1 MKPCTQHHKNSSGS
15 GHGHTDSRISSTR
28 SILLQL
34 SLSFSKKK
42 KYKTRKIHRKPTW
55 RIVIPPHLS
64 LWTLWSRN
72 IFFFP
77 SKGENTI
84 HSCFKNK
91 RRLKKIYLFLNYVQ
105 SNSGWIETYLI
116 LGGFL
121 LYCEAFFVHFF
132 SFLGV
137 ILIPRHPLVWSH
149 CEHYCA
155 KCTVSKGCECVL
167 FQNVINMTMLNLAS
181 PSQQG
186 RLSLLLPFVHSRME
200 LLECLPIKNEAVDSI
215 PTQHPQSSGQ
225 WHTPGVSALGW
236 QRQYGQKFKAI
247 LSYIMCSG
255 PAWAIKDVSKT
266 NQAKTSKT

>member
-15 GHGHTDSRISSTR
+15 GHGHTDNRISSTR

-42 KYKTRKIHRKPTW
+42 KKKCKTRKIHRKPTW

-105 SNSGWIETYLI
+105 SDSGWIETYLI
-116 LGGFL
+116 LGV
-121 LYCEAFFVHFF
+121 FFCIVKLSSYT
-132 SFLGV
+132 SF
-137 ILIPRHPLVWSH
+137 PFWVWFWS
-149 CEHYCA
+149 
-155 KCTVSKGCECVL
+155 
-167 FQNVINMTMLNLAS
+167 LAI
-181 PSQQG
+181 
-186 RLSLLLPFVHSRME
+186 H
-200 LLECLPIKNEAVDSI
+200 
-215 PTQHPQSSGQ
+215 
-225 WHTPGVSALGW
+225 
-236 QRQYGQKFKAI
+236 
-247 LSYIMCSG
+247 
-255 PAWAIKDVSKT
+255 
-266 NQAKTSKT
+266 